1 VTATEISPEA
11 QRFVDLR
18 VAPLPPEEPARTART
33 VQLRRVDPWA
43 VGKLSLVFYL
53 CVSAVLLVA
62 AALLWIGAAATGVL
76 GNVEGFLRDAGFDG
90 FRFRPLQVFRA
101 ATVLGLVLTLAGSL
115 ANVLLAQLYNLL
127 GELVGGLRVTLT
139 DEPPA

>member
-11 QRFVDLR
+11 QHVVDLR
-18 VAPLPPEEPARTART
+18 VAPLPPDAPARTAHT

-43 VGKLSLVFYL
+43 VGRLSLVFYL

-62 AALLWIGAAATGVL
+62 AAVLWIGAAATGVIA
-76 GNVEGFLRDAGFDG
+76 NIEGFLGDAGFDG
-90 FRFRPLQVFRA
+90 FRFRPLEVLRA
-101 ATVLGLVLTLAGSL
+101 ATVLGLVLTVAGSL
-115 ANVLLAQLYNLL
+115 ANILLAQLYNLL
-127 GELVGGLRVTLT
+127 GDIVGGLRVTLT